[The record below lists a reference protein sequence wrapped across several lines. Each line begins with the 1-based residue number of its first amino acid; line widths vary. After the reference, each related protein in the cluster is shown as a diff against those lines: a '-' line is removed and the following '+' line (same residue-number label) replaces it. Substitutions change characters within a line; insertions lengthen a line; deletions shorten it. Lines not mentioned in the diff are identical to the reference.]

1 MIIRNFVKP
10 VHCIEDITNILDR
23 RRFVIIYEYPDC
35 PHKTAYEIYTN
46 HIYDIFVINISTVL
60 GSDYIIPKGIVVQ
73 YKNVYRGKVLNP
85 FNPDGS
91 FNLSA
96 TCIFNSSSFSTR
108 IVNGRDIFRVNKKD
122 LIMNGTYENYISN
135 LLKSDTLTPLPVYY
149 NIEDQAR
156 LSTGEHKDIDFD
168 VFLNNSPNYTL
179 NNFRDTKT
187 SFITL
192 EIHED
197 NLLQNNRDILSL
209 FSKPFYP
216 NLISDS
222 DKYII
227 NSIGDRFMDAF
238 LSCYDIVTVS
248 IFAQV
253 YIIIDL
259 YSGLM
264 NIPKDSLTLKYA
276 YNVNMDEV
284 SKEYLYLKTEIDGIV
299 VNLFES
305 VEDDYYDI
313 CSNPLDE
320 TPTRIMFY
328 ISPSRCKIKFTDP
341 YNRKNIRTSSDYSA
355 SDVDESSTSRDL
367 GDTMYPSEYNY
378 YGIDG
383 IYGI

>member
-10 VHCIEDITNILDR
+10 VHSIEDINNILDR
-23 RRFVIIYEYPDC
+23 RRFVIVYKYPDC
-35 PHKTAYEIYTN
+35 PHRTAYEVYAN
-46 HIYDIFVINISTVL
+46 NIYDIFVINISTVL

-73 YKNVYRGKVLNP
+73 YKNVYRGKVISP

-96 TCIFNSSSFSTR
+96 MCIFNSSSFSTR
-108 IVNGRDIFRVNKKD
+108 IVNGKDIFRVNKKY
-122 LIMNGTYENYISN
+122 LIINGTYENYIAN
-135 LLKSDTLTPLPVYY
+135 MLKSDIITPLPIYY
-149 NIEDQAR
+149 NLEDQAR
-156 LSTGEHKDIDFD
+156 LSNSEQKEIDFD
-168 VFLNNSPNYTL
+168 VFLNRSPNYTL

-197 NLLQNNRDILSL
+197 NLLQNNRDITTL
-209 FSKPFYP
+209 FTKPLYP
-216 NLISDS
+216 ALISDS
-222 DKYII
+222 DKYIV

-238 LSCYDIVTVS
+238 LSCYDIITVS

-253 YIIIDL
+253 YIIIDFD
-259 YSGLM
+259 SGLM
-264 NIPKDSLTLKYA
+264 NIPKDGLTLKYA
-276 YNVNMDEV
+276 YNMNNHEV
-284 SKEYLYLKTEIDGIV
+284 SEEYLYLKTEIDDIV

-305 VEDDYYDI
+305 VSDDYYDI

-320 TPTRIMFY
+320 APTRIMFY
-328 ISPSRCKIKFTDP
+328 ISPSFCKIKFSDP
-341 YNRKNIRTSSDYSA
+341 YKRKNIRTSSEYSA

-378 YGIDG
+378 NGIDDN
-383 IYGI
+383 YD